1 MIAAKYKP
9 PGLTMLLD
17 HFDWA
22 GHTLVSSPMRI
33 ILKSA
38 SRAEPGINIIPI
50 ALPKVRHS
58 NL

>member
-22 GHTLVSSPMRI
+22 GQPLI
-33 ILKSA
+33 
-38 SRAEPGINIIPI
+38 EPTRYLEI
-50 ALPKVRHS
+50 S
-58 NL
+58 